1 MTWEEALRDPRR
13 PLSLS
18 PRDWMLSVEAELEEE
33 SSLTEGSIQRIQGE
47 DSKSNLPTSWE
58 KIDLGIDELIQ
69 ACKII
74 DEGIR
79 ETSQKDLLPPERKKL
94 EAMKQILE
102 RGVLPYS
109 WKLSSLSEE

>member
-47 DSKSNLPTSWE
+47 DSKSNL
-58 KIDLGIDELIQ
+58 LG
-69 ACKII
+69 K
-74 DEGIR
+74 R
-79 ETSQKDLLPPERKKL
+79 
-94 EAMKQILE
+94 
-102 RGVLPYS
+102 
-109 WKLSSLSEE
+109 